1 MLVVERGAGGGGGV
15 QGSDWVLLRF
25 SAARMSALAQS
36 LDQHLAQ
43 APAVNE
49 ANGNGEVFSA
59 VDWASV
65 ALGSFVGYGSIVGVE
80 APQDMRV
87 FIPLFNYYLRCKV
100 GLWHRRYILRLST
113 RFASAW
119 VVSPGVCIYRL
130 HTLDYFPSW
139 SGAPSNCSM
148 STTTVP
154 PSPRYPRLTS

>member
-1 MLVVERGAGGGGGV
+1 MANRACKVITTSSSPVNIGVSTAAAGAPTKARSAMAKGLGEERLTSAMNTGFPRATLVRSAICCA
-15 QGSDWVLLRF
+15 LAIR
-25 SAARMSALAQS
+25 SAAAAALAS
-36 LDQHLAQ
+36 ISRAL
-43 APAVNE
+43 VSSNE

-87 FIPLFNYYLRCKV
+87 FTPLFNYYLRCKI

-119 VVSPGVCIYRL
+119 VV
-130 HTLDYFPSW
+130 
-139 SGAPSNCSM
+139 
-148 STTTVP
+148 
-154 PSPRYPRLTS
+154 